1 VIEELKEQG
10 VMLEELAEHAG
21 KDFDPFDL
29 ICHVVYDQPPM
40 SRKERAEQVRK
51 QDYFMQYGEQAKNV
65 LDALLNKYADEGI
78 ENIES
83 MDVLRVKPINQFGTP
98 LESINIFGGKD
109 KYLVAVKGMET
120 QLYMAIA

>member
-1 VIEELKEQG
+1 
-10 VMLEELAEHAG
+10 MLEELAEHVG

-40 SRKERAEQVRK
+40 SRKQRAEQVRK
-51 QDYFMQYGEQAKNV
+51 RDYFIQYGEQAKNV

-98 LESINIFGGKD
+98 LEIINIFGGKD
-109 KYLVAVKGMET
+109 KYLDAVKGMET
-120 QLYMAIA
+120 QLYMTVA

>member
-1 VIEELKEQG
+1 
-10 VMLEELAEHAG
+10 MLEELAEHVG

-40 SRKERAEQVRK
+40 SRKQRAEQVRK
-51 QDYFMQYGEQAKNV
+51 RDYFMQYGEQARNV

-98 LESINIFGGKD
+98 LEIINIFGGKD
-109 KYLVAVKGMET
+109 KYLEAVKGMET
-120 QLYMAIA
+120 QLYLAEA